1 MIEFFELKSKRV
13 TVMGLGRFGGGVG
26 AVKFLVDRGARV
38 TVTDLLDE
46 ADLAES
52 LAALDGYKLQSL
64 HLGGH
69 RKADFSDAD
78 LVVVSPAVPPD
89 NPYVEIARY
98 HGVPLTGETGL
109 FWRFNRGRIIGVTGT
124 NGKSTTAAMVHAILN
139 AVGFNSWLGGNIG
152 RSLLPDVDSITPNDW
167 VVLELSSFQL
177 HDLDSLPSSP
187 DVAIVTNC
195 VPNHLDWHG
204 SVDEYRHAKQAILRW
219 QTPEA
224 LSILNQDDEG
234 VAGWSTYGKRLWF
247 GTADLGR
254 PGVFAVSDGM
264 LFRDEDQER
273 TFPLADWLQLPGKH
287 NLQNAMAAACAVMAI
302 GVPESAVKE
311 GLATFAPLP
320 HRLEQVAEINGR
332 RFFNDSLATTPESVV
347 VALASLADP
356 VILMAGGYDKQVDLS
371 LMADAIADRTKAV
384 ALMGQTAADLGD
396 LLAKRCPSH
405 LMRECRSF
413 DEAFGW
419 ACSLSSPGDVV
430 LLSPGCASYD
440 WFPNFA
446 ARGERFAE
454 LAKDWSGK

>member
-1 MIEFFELKSKRV
+1 MIEFFNLKSKRV

-46 ADLAES
+46 ADLADS
-52 LAALDGYKLQSL
+52 LAALDGYGLHSL
-64 HLGGH
+64 HLGRH
-69 RKADFSDAD
+69 REEDFSDAD

-89 NPYVEIARY
+89 NRYVEIARH
-98 HGVPLTGETGL
+98 HGVPMTGETSL

-124 NGKSTTAAMVHAILN
+124 NGKSTTAVMVHAMLN
-139 AVGFNSWLGGNIG
+139 AAGFNGWLGGNIG
-152 RSLLPDVDSITPNDW
+152 RSLLPEVDSIAPDDW

-187 DVAIVTNC
+187 NVAIVTNF

-204 SVDEYRHAKQAILRW
+204 SVDEYCRAKQAILRW
-219 QTPEA
+219 QTPEG
-224 LSILNQDDEG
+224 LSVLNQDDDH
-234 VAGWSTYGKRLWF
+234 VAGWTTYGKRLWF
-247 GTADLGR
+247 GTADLGG
-254 PGVFAVSDGM
+254 PGMFPAAGGM
-264 LFRDEDQER
+264 LFRDGDRER
-273 TFPLADWLQLPGKH
+273 TFPLADWLQLPGRH
-287 NLQNAMAAACAVMAI
+287 NLQNAMAAACAAVAI
-302 GVPESAVKE
+302 GVPDSAIKE
-311 GLATFAPLP
+311 GLATVVPLP

-347 VALASLADP
+347 VALAAFADP

-371 LMADAIADRTKAV
+371 LMADAIAERTKGV
-384 ALMGQTAADLGD
+384 ALMGQTAADLGE

-454 LAKDWSGK
+454 LVKDWSGG